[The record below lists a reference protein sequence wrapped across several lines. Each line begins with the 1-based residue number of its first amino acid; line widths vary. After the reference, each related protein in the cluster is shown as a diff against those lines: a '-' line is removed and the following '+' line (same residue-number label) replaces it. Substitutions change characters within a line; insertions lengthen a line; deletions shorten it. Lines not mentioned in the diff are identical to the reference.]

1 MMRDSAWTRA
11 TACVRGAALAF
22 SVCVLC
28 SAVPASAGSA
38 PVFRHG
44 INITRLFD
52 SATGRKVPGL
62 AAIYAPWTHEISQGQ
77 LQSLRA
83 AGFDF
88 IRLPV
93 DPGPLLSADP
103 DRRREAFDQISD
115 FLAAAM
121 QAGLAVIV
129 DLHPLPQSRNW
140 SPVRILDAPDGPDFT
155 RYMNLAEQFAT
166 RLSALRSNRVALELM
181 NEPQRA
187 CIEQSGTDW
196 SVFQSTLYSALRKTA
211 PDLAL
216 IVTGGCDSSINGLAD
231 LNGWRTDDKNIFVM
245 VHFYEP
251 FVFTHQGAAWSPYAK
266 YLAGVRYPARTG
278 DRDATEGAT
287 KAWIARLGLN
297 GSASDTAWDRAQHEL
312 EAFFATPFTQAAL
325 SERFDIAAQW
335 ADRMH
340 IPRDH
345 IIIGEFGV
353 MSEGGGLGTSPE
365 AMAARDEWLHD
376 VASAAARRGFGW
388 AVWGYHGAFGIT
400 SETPSRALDPDA
412 LRALFGH

>member
-1 MMRDSAWTRA
+1 MRDTAWAHAAARL
-11 TACVRGAALAF
+11 RGAALVFTFCA
-22 SVCVLC
+22 LC
-28 SAVPASAGSA
+28 GIAPASAGST

-62 AAIYAPWTHEISQGQ
+62 SAIYAPWTREISQAQ
-77 LQSLRA
+77 LQGLNA

-93 DPGPLLSADP
+93 DPGPLLSAEP
-103 DRRREAFDQISD
+103 DRRREALDQISD
-115 FLAAAM
+115 FLAAAT

-129 DLHPLPQSRNW
+129 DLHPLPQSANW
-140 SPVRILDAPDGPDFT
+140 SPARILDAPDGPDFT
-155 RYMNLAEQFAT
+155 RYTSLAQQFAA
-166 RLSALRSNRVALELM
+166 RLSTLHSNRVALELM

-187 CIEQSGTDW
+187 CIKTSGTDW
-196 SVFQSTLYSALRKTA
+196 SVFQSRLYSALRKTA

-216 IVTGGCDSSINGLAD
+216 VVTGGCDSSIDGLAD
-231 LNGWRTDDKNIFVM
+231 LNGWRPDDRNLFVM

-251 FVFTHQGAAWSPYAK
+251 FVFTHQGALWSPYTK
-266 YLAGVRYPARTG
+266 YLAGLRYPARNE
-278 DRDATEGAT
+278 DRDATDGAT
-287 KAWIARLGLN
+287 KAWIARLGLTAP
-297 GSASDTAWDRAQHEL
+297 ASEAAMSQAQREL
-312 EAFFATPFTQAAL
+312 EEYFATPFTRATL

-335 ADRMH
+335 ADGMH

-345 IIIGEFGV
+345 IIVGEFGV

-376 VASAAARRGFGW
+376 VAFTAARHGFGW
-388 AVWGYHGAFGIT
+388 AVWGYHGAFGIV
-400 SETPSRALDPDA
+400 SETPSRTLDPGV
-412 LRALFGH
+412 LRALFGR